1 MNLKKFAFAVV
12 FVLTLDLV
20 PALPAA
26 AQESHL
32 LIVVGLGGE
41 PATSD
46 LFHGWAVTLFD
57 AARENYA
64 LPRERIIY
72 LGEDPSRDPER
83 IDGRSTRESISRA
96 VDRIAAGA
104 RPGDRVFIVL
114 FGHGASAAGAARFNL
129 PGPDLSP
136 GDFAK
141 LLDKLKA
148 QVVILVNTA
157 SASGGFVGDLSGPNR
172 AVIAATQNDGE
183 RNQTLFGGFFVE
195 AFAAAEGDL
204 DKDGRVSLLEAF
216 NWARSRTVEA
226 YQKEGHLLTEHA
238 VLDDDGDGK
247 ASGTPGQQGTD
258 GALARTIFLAPPAG
272 ERAED
277 LAADPVLRAL
287 LEERRAIE
295 GRIARLKSE
304 RSGMDPARYEREMEQ
319 ALIELARKN
328 REISEREKIKG
339 KEEK

>member
-1 MNLKKFAFAVV
+1 MKKLAFAVS
-12 FVLTLDLV
+12 FALTLALA

-32 LIVVGLGGE
+32 LVIAGLGGE

-57 AARENYA
+57 AARGNHG
-64 LPRERIIY
+64 LPRERIVY
-72 LGEDPSRDPER
+72 LGEDPARDPER
-83 IDGRSTRESISRA
+83 IDGRSSRESISKA
-96 VDRIAAGA
+96 VDRIASGA

-114 FGHGASAAGAARFNL
+114 FGHGASAAGEARFNL
-129 PGPDLSP
+129 PGPDLSA

-141 LLDKLKA
+141 LLDRLKA
-148 QVVILVNTA
+148 QVVTFVNTA
-157 SASGGFVGDLSGPNR
+157 SASGGFVGELSGPNR
-172 AVIAATQNDGE
+172 AVITATQNDGE

-204 DKDGRVSLLEAF
+204 DKDGRVSMLEAF
-216 NWARSRTVEA
+216 NWAQSRTVEA
-226 YQKEGHLLTEHA
+226 YENEGHLLTEHA

-247 ASGTPGQQGTD
+247 ASGTPGQQGSD
-258 GALARTIFLAPPAG
+258 GALARTIFLAPPMG

-287 LEERRAIE
+287 IDERRAIE
-295 GRIARLKSE
+295 GRIAKLKSE
-304 RSGMDPARYEREMEQ
+304 RDGMEPARYEREMEQ
-319 ALIELARKN
+319 ALIELALKN